1 MISFIARSILT
12 NQNLLLKIEN
22 NFKQISA
29 LKEDIAYYPL
39 ANHLSTQVE
48 TNKDKSKL
56 HGEVFTPL
64 WLVDEMIGQVDW
76 KSSDVRTLDLC
87 AGYGQFS
94 IRLARFFY
102 EKFPDFD
109 LKKFLNDN
117 HAFSELQL
125 ESCYKLLC
133 IFSVNINLYIGD
145 STYLGR
151 LPEGAKGIWV
161 YVEKAGF
168 WVCLTKTIK
177 KLVKEKN
184 FVKNLENIIIKLN
197 EGYDKMSDSLK
208 EEMSPWLK
216 GMSRFHKNRLEL
228 FKLLNKATEKTSMQ
242 TVDTPYSLVEEM
254 LDQVEEIEKKSIL
267 VLFNCEIVE
276 CLIHKH
282 KVPVENITFGY
293 DTGSALEAKAVER
306 VYGVKIAEWIKNGPF
321 EKTPRFDLRVFGGK
335 KFDVCLSNPPYNDHL
350 HLKILSLLINNAT
363 ETSSIAKEYI
373 VVHPA
378 NWIIDCKE
386 TFNTFVSFKNLTKDK
401 IKSIHCFNGNK
412 VFNIDL
418 FYPCSISHFDF
429 SKNFNKINVQF
440 FDEKFTVNNINDI
453 TKYGQAWFSLV
464 NSFVVKI
471 TNATR
476 QDNVWKHNV
485 KNLTVGKSYCQ
496 LAAIMGNH
504 SKDKNLLTKS
514 DFYTMVQKSSDNNKG
529 IRKSMDKRPGPT
541 FEFDHDFERDNF
553 LEYLKTDFARFCL
566 SVYKV
571 SGNIFYG
578 EMELIPWLD
587 FTQSWD
593 DEKLFKHFDV
603 NEETQKYIRE
613 FLPDYYGIRK

>member
-197 EGYDKMSDSLK
+197 EGYDKMSVTLDAMK
-208 EEMSPWLK
+208 K
-216 GMSRFHKNRLEL
+216 TAKNRLEYL
-228 FKLLNKATEKTSMQ
+228 SALNAATAQTSLQ
-242 TVDTPYSLVEEM
+242 TVDTPVSIVSEM
-254 LDQVEEIEKKSIL
+254 LEQVEEIEKKSIL

-276 CLIHKH
+276 QLIHKSN
-282 KVPVENITFGY
+282 VPVENITFGY
-293 DTGSALEAKAVER
+293 DTGSALEAKAVEKI
-306 VYGVKIAEWIKNGPF
+306 YGVKVLEWLRKGPF
-321 EKTPRFDLRVFGGK
+321 DKEMKFRNEVFGGK
-335 KFDVCLSNPPYNDHL
+335 KFDVCLSNPPYNRGLDF
-350 HLKILSLLINNAT
+350 KILTGLLSDSL
-363 ETSSIAKEYI
+363 AKEFVI
-373 VVHPA
+373 VHPI
-378 NWIIDCKE
+378 NWLIDLKGNQELSSYKQLVGNNLKYVRAFSGNVLFGIKKPVPCGIIHID
-386 TFNTFVSFKNLTKDK
+386 FNY
-401 IKSIHCFNGNK
+401 NGNIT
-412 VFNIDL
+412 VQ
-418 FYPCSISHFDF
+418 YFDDKF
-429 SKNFNKINVQF
+429 VCKNV
-440 FDEKFTVNNINDI
+440 NDI
-453 TKYGQAWFSLV
+453 TKYGSSWQNIAKPFMIKLKEFIKNNGSLFS
-464 NSFVVKI
+464 NNKKQIDS
-471 TNATR
+471 T
-476 QDNVWKHNV
+476 KHNCQISPIV
-485 KNLTVGKSYCQ
+485 GSTDVSSYNTTVC
-496 LAAIMGNH
+496 
-504 SKDKNLLTKS
+504 S
-514 DFYTMVQKSSDNNKG
+514 DFYTLVKKDPTDNIGISKALDKPGNK
-529 IRKSMDKRPGPT
+529 PVT
-541 FEFDHDFERDNF
+541 FAFESESERENF
-553 LEYLKTDFARFCL
+553 LNYCATKFARFAL
-566 SVYKV
+566 SFYKI
-571 SGNIFYG
+571 SSNISLG
-578 EMELIPWLD
+578 EMGLVPWLD
-587 FTQSWD
+587 FKQEWT
-593 DEKLFKHFDV
+593 DEKLFVKFDL
-603 NEETQKYIRE
+603 NQETINYINN
-613 FLPDYYGIRK
+613 FIPSYHKVKN